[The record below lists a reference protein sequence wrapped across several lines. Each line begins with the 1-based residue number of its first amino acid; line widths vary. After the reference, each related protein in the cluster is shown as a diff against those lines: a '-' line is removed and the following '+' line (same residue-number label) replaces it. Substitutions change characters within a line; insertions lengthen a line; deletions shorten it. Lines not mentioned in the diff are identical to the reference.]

1 MMDDGVVAKNR
12 EETQITD
19 VDEDCHCSNTASNR
33 GINK

>member
-19 VDEDCHCSNTASNR
+19 VDEVFLLLKHS
-33 GINK
+33 